1 MQQNPASATGG
12 SGMEN
17 YIKLLRPRHWVK
29 NFLIFFPVIFYRS
42 TAVEDYLKVLLGVI
56 CFSALASSVYVFNDI
71 RDRNK
76 DRLHARKCQRPIASG
91 AVSVRQGYIIGAVL
105 SMCALLTSFMLGSY
119 PALGLSVI
127 YFAIN
132 MMYSFGLKNKTIID
146 VVILSSGFVMRVL
159 YGGAIV
165 HIKVSAMLLLTV
177 FMFSLYMGL
186 GKRRNEKRKTENDTR
201 EVLKL
206 YSDTFL
212 DRNMYMSLTLGVVF
226 YSIWALSLG
235 EYMIYTTI
243 FVVIICMRYNFILES
258 DSLGDPVDVVFAD
271 KILMIMIF
279 LFALMLLVVLGI
291 L

>member
-1 MQQNPASATGG
+1 MK
-12 SGMEN
+12 N
-17 YIKLLRPRHWVK
+17 YIKLLRPRHWIK
-29 NFLIFFPVIFYRS
+29 NLLIFFPVIFYRS
-42 TAVEDYLKVLLGVI
+42 TEMEDYLKVLSGVI
-56 CFSALASSVYVFNDI
+56 CFSALASSVYIYNDI
-71 RDRNK
+71 RDCEK
-76 DRLHARKCQRPIASG
+76 DRLHVSKCLRPIASG
-91 AVSVRQGYIIGAVL
+91 AISIQQGVIIGAAL
-105 SMCALLTSFMLGSY
+105 SIFALMTSFLLGGY

-127 YFAIN
+127 YFAVN

-146 VVILSSGFVMRVL
+146 VVILSSGFVLRVL
-159 YGGAIV
+159 YGGAIA
-165 HIKVSAMLLLTV
+165 HIEVSAMLLLTV

-226 YSIWALSLG
+226 YSIWALSLDQ
-235 EYMIYTTI
+235 YMIYTTI

-271 KILMIMIF
+271 KILLVLIVFFGLF
-279 LFALMLLVVLGI
+279 LLGLLFI
-291 L
+291 

>member
-1 MQQNPASATGG
+1 
-12 SGMEN
+12 MEN

-29 NFLIFFPVIFYRS
+29 NLLIFFPVIFYRS
-42 TAVEDYLKVLLGVI
+42 TAARDYLMVLLGTI

-71 RDRNK
+71 K
-76 DRLHARKCQRPIASG
+76 DQEKDKLHAAKCQRPIASG
-91 AVSVRQGYIIGAVL
+91 VVSVRQGAIIGTVL
-105 SMCALLTSFMLGSY
+105 SIGALLASFLLGGF
-119 PALGLSVI
+119 PALGISMV

-132 MMYSFGLKNKTIID
+132 MLYSFGLKNKTITD
-146 VVILSSGFVMRVL
+146 VVILSAGFVLRVL
-159 YGGAIV
+159 YGGVIV
-165 HIKVSAMLLLTV
+165 HIEVSVMLVLTV

-271 KILMIMIF
+271 KILLGMMILF
-279 LFALMLLVVLGI
+279 GLLLLGLLFAL
-291 L
+291 